1 MKKTIAMLVL
11 MLMLISMTACGQTPA
26 ENGESQ
32 TPGIQNGD
40 QGQSGDD
47 VVPTE
52 PETTLPPE
60 PVKQWYED
68 ESVIMYLTADRL
80 DHKKDGSTKYYYNY
94 KGDQVSYFGS
104 GEYPP
109 VYAENGLALAYS
121 PAAEK
126 YGYADR
132 EGNFVIDP
140 IYAAATHFTPDGL
153 VTVKMKDETEETGF
167 YGVIDSEGEEVLPF
181 VYERLSSF
189 YPSGYAAFGVKTDKV
204 DEFFGYNIYLYGVI
218 DKTGKVIVEPTY
230 PGIRW
235 IGDGYL
241 MAEQETENM
250 FEEVYNIYD
259 FDGNVVYACI
269 QEDERCNEAFVVRD
283 NRLWRIQ
290 EKFEPEE
297 NQIKADITWEYFD
310 DGKFVKDPAKP
321 CYQIETKN
329 VTTTKSG
336 VAYGVN
342 ANGENVIPFQ
352 YDCVFEESGYLY
364 CTKQNG
370 EGNYS
375 LDVYDEQFQKVAEGL
390 PYYRSNNLMNLVSVD
405 PEPAFVE
412 VEHNYYTPKGF
423 FTVSKK
429 VDGKT
434 AYGIVDA
441 NGNEIVEV
449 IYKIKP
455 IAWCYENVAQLQNG

>member
-1 MKKTIAMLVL
+1 MF
-11 MLMLISMTACGQTPA
+11 
-26 ENGESQ
+26 
-32 TPGIQNGD
+32 
-40 QGQSGDD
+40 
-47 VVPTE
+47 
-52 PETTLPPE
+52 
-60 PVKQWYED
+60 
-68 ESVIMYLTADRL
+68 LTADRL
-80 DHKKDGSTKYYYNY
+80 DNKNDGSIKYYFNY

-121 PAAEK
+121 PAAKK

-153 VTVKMKDETEETGF
+153 VTVKIKNETEETAS
-167 YGVIDSEGEEVLPF
+167 YGVIDSEGKEVLPF
-181 VYERLSSF
+181 VYEGLSSF
-189 YPSGYAAFGVKTDKV
+189 YPSGYTAFRIKTNKD
-204 DEFFGYNIYLYGVI
+204 DEYTGYNEYLYGVI

-230 PGIRW
+230 RKIEW

-241 MAEQETENM
+241 LAQPVTENS
-250 FEEVYNIYD
+250 VDDAYNIYD
-259 FDGNVVYACI
+259 FTGNVVYSHTEKEGFSDKLLE
-269 QEDERCNEAFVVRD
+269 EDFSIEALEGELYTEVFILRD

-290 EKFEPEE
+290 EKIELNA
-297 NQIKADITWEYFD
+297 NQIAEAEIMWEYFD

-321 CYQIETKN
+321 CYQIATKN

-352 YDCVFEESGYLY
+352 YDRIFEESGYLY
-364 CTKQNG
+364 CTRQNG
-370 EGNYS
+370 EENYS
-375 LDVYDEQFQKVAEGL
+375 LDVYDEQFQKMAEGL
-390 PYYRSNNLMNLVSVD
+390 PYYRKSNGINIFFGNS
-405 PEPAFVE
+405 EPVFVE
-412 VEHNYYTPKGF
+412 TENNYYIPKGF
-423 FTVSKK
+423 FTVCKNIDDK
-429 VDGKT
+429 I